1 MNCSGAA
8 VARRPAGICATWRAG
23 LPDVWL
29 ARAGSVATEAQARSS
44 NCGAMARRSRQQ
56 LGTCGRRL
64 APIAAHLVGGD
75 AGKKNSTKK
84 KPQDKAVPPEQL
96 LMQVQGEWQDQHGT
110 VIEIVGEEAV
120 VHQRGRAKRWPISA
134 RGHTLF
140 FGGSVL
146 ALPHDVDAPQWIFDD
161 GPTMTWSRLPTI
173 EEFAERLAPVED
185 FQTQER
191 EVFFGR
197 RGLQLT
203 HIVLFGD
210 RSADSHEATIAAMTE
225 AYARYRG
232 RAINIFIDV
241 SVRKNAQVIRHFGL
255 LPPGEPGLRLRSQDF
270 PQVRAMDNGEDGQ
283 KNQLDKPR
291 SRLFDPTVAAHY
303 VEFVE
308 QLGLI
313 EEDKNN
319 EGTGTDD
326 DLLMDQLLEVAM
338 LDTRPI
344 VMLDAILPGQ
354 TMRLQIADAPHRA
367 MVAKCLEIGFESHG
381 FGMVGID
388 QRTRA
393 PLMYGT
399 EVRITECSANS
410 VADMHAAGTASA
422 PIHIRVQGYRAFRVE
437 GKPWRETDRQEDG
450 GFTVARVRWIDFEL
464 DSDSARIAASSNGNG
479 SLAADAQVEAD
490 DDDLV
495 VIGDEEEEEESD
507 GDDERRGFIA
517 DTTAKAVSPD
527 GGSQYDGAD
536 IAQDEL
542 DELEAEQLALAID
555 SGALALLVDEWCDLV
570 RSGAHE
576 KQDGQLDAIL
586 SDLGQMPPASSPGT
600 RAVWVAALINP
611 LPGLGVAWEIR
622 PAMLAATSAVE
633 RVEVAVAGIEASIQN
648 LRGATAR

>member
-1 MNCSGAA
+1 
-8 VARRPAGICATWRAG
+8 
-23 LPDVWL
+23 
-29 ARAGSVATEAQARSS
+29 
-44 NCGAMARRSRQQ
+44 MARRHE
-56 LGTCGRRL
+56 LGRL
-64 APIAAHLVGGD
+64 AEIAAHLVGGD
-75 AGKKNSTKK
+75 DAKKRKRKT
-84 KPQDKAVPPEQL
+84 PQPTAVPPREL
-96 LMQVQGEWQDQHGT
+96 LAQVQGEWQDQHGT
-110 VIEIVGEEAV
+110 VIEIVDEQAV
-120 VHQRGRAKRWPISA
+120 VHQRGKAKRWPISV

-173 EEFAERLAPVED
+173 EEFVDRLAPVED
-185 FQTQER
+185 FQTQAR

-210 RSADSHEATIAAMTE
+210 SSAGSHQATIAAMTE

-232 RAINIFIDV
+232 HAINIFIDV
-241 SVRKNAQVIRHFGL
+241 TVQENSQVIRHFGL
-255 LPPGEPGLRLRSQDF
+255 VPPGDPGLRLRSQEF

-283 KNQLDKPR
+283 KNQLDKPLRR
-291 SRLFDPTVAAHY
+291 SFDPTVAAHY

-313 EEDKNN
+313 SRDENIALSD
-319 EGTGTDD
+319 EGGGADD
-326 DLLMDQLLEVAM
+326 DLLMEQLLEVAL

-367 MVAKCLEIGFESHG
+367 MVAKCLEIGLERQG

-388 QRTRA
+388 PRTRM

-399 EVRITECSANS
+399 EVRITECSVNS
-410 VADMHAAGTASA
+410 VADMHAAGAASA

-437 GKPWRETDRQEDG
+437 GKPWREKDEQEDG
-450 GFTVARVRWIDFEL
+450 GFTTARVKWIDFEL
-464 DSDSARIAASSNGNG
+464 DDRARTVGSGGSSNGDG
-479 SLAADAQVEAD
+479 ISASDAPVEVD
-490 DDDLV
+490 DDDIV
-495 VIGDEEEEEESD
+495 VVGDEEEGEDHYGGEE
-507 GDDERRGFIA
+507 GDTDDNERNDFIKATSA
-517 DTTAKAVSPD
+517 DAMNPD
-527 GGSQYDGAD
+527 GTSRQHDGAD

-555 SGALALLVDEWCDLV
+555 SEALEPLVDEWCNLV

-586 SDLGQMPPASSPGT
+586 SDLGRMPPASMPGT

-633 RVEVAVAGIEASIQN
+633 RMEVALAGLEASIQN
-648 LRGATAR
+648 LRGAFAR